1 VGSLRA
7 SIDRHPPK
15 SFPGRGLHLLS
26 RNPCLFGRLLQK
38 DSIKKPTSRRGVRER
53 VRHRSAG
60 LGLGLG
66 LGLGGRWLREMGG
79 VADGW
84 DGSWMA
90 CFVCFPSNAFLP
102 FLRSGKMGRL
112 SHRTQTLAPADQGS
126 STGLEVRQHRS
137 REIRY
142 EPGSLDPPSTQLLR
156 TGAAERLL
164 ALHCISAP
172 F

>member
-79 VADGW
+79 LQMDGMDHGW
-84 DGSWMA
+84 HVL
-90 CFVCFPSNAFLP
+90 FVFLP
-102 FLRSGKMGRL
+102 MLFSLSFAPERWEGFPTGPRL
-112 SHRTQTLAPADQGS
+112 WRRQTRARVQD
-126 STGLEVRQHRS
+126 
-137 REIRY
+137 
-142 EPGSLDPPSTQLLR
+142 
-156 TGAAERLL
+156 
-164 ALHCISAP
+164 
-172 F
+172 